1 MYNMVM
7 KKLIRKF
14 SHIPLIVLICVILAG
29 CADLSL
35 EEDIPKTNTPQKR
48 IALCSNNTLFLEVA
62 YDMDIWTCESVDKEI
77 ERSYMDFSSETVEIR
92 IGDLPRG
99 FYCGEGIDPEGD
111 AVCSTEDYPLRD
123 DMFASVYK
131 LNGEAGEIFGG
142 VNIGSGSSI
151 SITWTGMENRDL
163 TELENKDLLDLLD
176 GVSSIGGC
184 SWPCQ

>member
-1 MYNMVM
+1 M
-7 KKLIRKF
+7 KKPSNRLCFIPFALIF
-14 SHIPLIVLICVILAG
+14 CALFAG
-29 CADLSL
+29 CDFLKEDVL
-35 EEDIPKTNTPQKR
+35 ETKIPSSSM
-48 IALCSNNTLFLEVA
+48 AMCSNETLLLEVA
-62 YDMDIWTCESVDKEI
+62 YHLNIWTCESVDKGI

-99 FYCGEGIDPEGD
+99 FYCGEGFDQEGG

-123 DMFASVYK
+123 NMFASVYK
-131 LNGEAGEIFGG
+131 LDGMAGEIFGG
-142 VNIGSGSSI
+142 VNIGSGASI

-176 GVSSIGGC
+176 GVSSMGNC